1 MPTLATQRTVAVPTS
16 VAWDVVSD
24 HELYGELAPNLAS
37 VEVLESKEGEGLRRR
52 CVQPDGKAWTET
64 TTHWE
69 EGTSFGVAVHV
80 ADSPV
85 HRRLFS
91 RMEGNWGVD
100 DVPDGSRVW
109 MRFSYDTRWG
119 PLGRLVSA
127 YFQRWGPPLLETI
140 LDGWEDEM
148 AARLEAR
155 DGPGAADDRAS
166 RPNRVYR

>member
-1 MPTLATQRTVAVPTS
+1 MPTLTIQRTVSVPAS
-16 VAWDVVSD
+16 VAWEVVSD
-24 HELYGELAPNLAS
+24 HELYGELAPNLAA
-37 VEVLESKEGEGLRRR
+37 VEVIEGEGEGLRRR

-64 TTHWE
+64 TTNWE
-69 EGTSFGVAVHV
+69 AGTSFGVEVDV
-80 ADSPV
+80 GDSPV

-91 RMEGNWGVD
+91 RMEGHWGVD
-100 DVPDGSRVW
+100 EAPDGSRVL
-109 MRFSYDTRWG
+109 MRFEYDTRWG

-127 YFQRWGPPLLETI
+127 YFQRWGPPVLEPI

-155 DGPGAADDRAS
+155 GGPDAGDERAA